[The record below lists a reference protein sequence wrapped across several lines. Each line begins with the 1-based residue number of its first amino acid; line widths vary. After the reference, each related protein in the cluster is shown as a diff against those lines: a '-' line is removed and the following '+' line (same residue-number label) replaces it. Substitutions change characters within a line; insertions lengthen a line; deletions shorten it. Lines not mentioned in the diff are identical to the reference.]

1 MKQTIIKYGLFSL
14 ITAGVLFL
22 LALTLG
28 KSLPYSTQE
37 IIGYLSMITSL
48 SFVFLG
54 IKYFRDKENNGKVSF
69 GKALVIGLLISTFAG
84 VGFGIMDYIYTT
96 QINPNFASE
105 YLEKSLEVMKVSLSP
120 EEFEI
125 KKAELTQQMQQYG
138 GSGFMA
144 FIMFATVVI
153 IGFIISLLSALFLQ
167 RK

>member
-14 ITAGVLFL
+14 ITASVLFF

-69 GKALVIGLLISTFAG
+69 GKALVIGVLISAFAG
-84 VGFGIMDYIYTT
+84 IGFGIMDYVYTT